1 MPFRA
6 LRGGN
11 EDTTDLIAHGIK
23 ANTPLL
29 IDVNL
34 DGSFKPMWRAAEN
47 SRRRP
52 SETDIPHRPAAAQTS
67 RQLGGNRQSEPPG
80 LGSQAVL
87 IEPL

>member
-1 MPFRA
+1 MP
-6 LRGGN
+6 LGGGDQ
-11 EDTTDLIAHGIK
+11 DTTDLIAQGIK

-52 SETDIPHRPAAAQTS
+52 SETDIPHTPAAAQTS
-67 RQLGGNRQSEPPG
+67 RQLGGNSGATASLSRLAWAAKQF
-80 LGSQAVL
+80 
-87 IEPL
+87 